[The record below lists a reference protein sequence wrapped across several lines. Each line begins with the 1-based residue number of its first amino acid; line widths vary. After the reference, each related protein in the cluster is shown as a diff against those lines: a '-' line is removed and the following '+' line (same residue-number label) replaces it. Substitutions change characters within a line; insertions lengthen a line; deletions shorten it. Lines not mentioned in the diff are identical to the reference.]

1 MPMLPIVLHRDAEST
16 LPIYALL
23 DSGADKT
30 LMPSDLASWLGIND
44 FKAGTL
50 EPTTGVGQQK
60 VDVFFHSDIE
70 LELVGDGRRLTI
82 EIGFIET
89 LPTRRILPL
98 LGRTFFS
105 HFKSVTFEEG
115 KEIMEL
121 KV

>member
-1 MPMLPIVLHRDAEST
+1 MLPVVLHRGTEST

-30 LMPSDLASWLGIND
+30 LMPSDLAVSLGVAD
-44 FKAGTL
+44 FKNGKL
-50 EPTTGVGQQK
+50 EPTTGVGQQR
-60 VDVFFHSDIE
+60 VDVFYHGDIE
-70 LELVGDGRRLTI
+70 VELVGDGRRLSI

-105 HFKSVTFEEG
+105 QFKSITFEERN
-115 KEIMEL
+115 ELMEL
-121 KV
+121 KI